1 MPWENPGA
9 YDEARNRIRENKERE
24 TIIIEEKKE
33 NFEKWKEKIRSSK
46 KLDVFGLKR
55 RIETGQSLELL
66 KSDVKEA
73 LDRGEI
79 SLDTYKNALERIED
93 LDAAKEKEKHIAI
106 VPEYMFDPKTYPLSN
121 LPITQYFEAQ
131 KLWQNLL
138 IDLAWVAYG
147 VAQGSIFLLW
157 LAGRVVLDALLL
169 PVDCYKYFVNKE

>member
-9 YDEARNRIRENKERE
+9 YDEARKRIRENSERE

-66 KSDVKEA
+66 KGDVKEA

-93 LDAAKEKEKHIAI
+93 LDAAKEKEKRIAI
-106 VPEYMFDPKTYPLSN
+106 VPDYTFDPKVYPLSN
-121 LPITQYFEAQ
+121 LPITQYFESQ
-131 KLWQNLL
+131 KFWQNLL
-138 IDLAWVAYG
+138 IDLAGIAYG

-157 LAGRVVLDALLL
+157 LAGRMVLDALLL
-169 PVDCYKYFVNKE
+169 PVDFYQYFVNKK